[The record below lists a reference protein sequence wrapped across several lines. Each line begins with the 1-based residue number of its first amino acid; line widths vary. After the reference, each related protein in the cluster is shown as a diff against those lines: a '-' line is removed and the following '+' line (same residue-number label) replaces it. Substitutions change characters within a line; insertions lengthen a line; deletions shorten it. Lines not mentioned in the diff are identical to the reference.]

1 MARASQPRRPS
12 VAVRSRVGGRAV
24 SVLVVVVAI
33 AAAVAPTSPALV
45 ERYFSRGVYPVVQP
59 LLTSASS
66 LLPFAVLDVW
76 MAIGLLLLVRA
87 AWRVARESGRARWR
101 MAARTLGRATVGAAA
116 VYLVFLACWGLNYRR
131 APIVTGFDFDR
142 ARVSAA
148 RVDDLA
154 LRAVAQLNALH
165 RSAHDELAA
174 APTRSAVRLRLA
186 PAFSDAQRA
195 LGAARLATPGRP
207 KVSMLSPYFRWASI
221 DGMVNP
227 FGLEVIVN
235 PDVLPVE
242 LPFVIAHEWGH
253 LAGWAHE
260 SEASYVAWVTCLGG
274 DRAAQY
280 SAWLSIYWHVRRA
293 LPRER
298 LAAVERDLAS
308 GPRLD
313 LRAVAARL
321 ARGQPAVQRASWQTY
336 DQFLKANR
344 VEAGVASYD
353 DVLTLVLGLAPDER
367 GRPRRSVTRHP

>member
-1 MARASQPRRPS
+1 
-12 VAVRSRVGGRAV
+12 
-24 SVLVVVVAI
+24 
-33 AAAVAPTSPALV
+33 
-45 ERYFSRGVYPVVQP
+45 
-59 LLTSASS
+59 
-66 LLPFAVLDVW
+66 
-76 MAIGLLLLVRA
+76 
-87 AWRVARESGRARWR
+87 
-101 MAARTLGRATVGAAA
+101 